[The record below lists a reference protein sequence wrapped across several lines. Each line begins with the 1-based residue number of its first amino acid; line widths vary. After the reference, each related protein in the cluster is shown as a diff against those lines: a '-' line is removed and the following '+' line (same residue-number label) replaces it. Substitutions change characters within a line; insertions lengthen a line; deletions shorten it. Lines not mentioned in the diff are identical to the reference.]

1 MSECAGHIF
10 CSTLKDSCS
19 VLFFDDKTQTFEAVR
34 NDPKSRFAICHH
46 ACNEYGVIVA
56 DKEGAL
62 VGLMNDCMHCF
73 RVV

>member
-1 MSECAGHIF
+1 MSVCEGNIF

-19 VLFFDDKTQTFEAVR
+19 VLVFDEKTQTFDAVM

-46 ACNEYGVIVA
+46 ACTEYGIIVA

-62 VGLMNDCMHCF
+62 VGLKDDCIHAF